1 MSGQG
6 AWVKPIGSLAQTVEA
21 IKIHAPYLTRLLDR
35 ETLTESDITQP
46 YLTGLLQTCL
56 QAPQPDLIAGDTPTL
71 MRTLREDKARLH
83 LALALSDL
91 SGELSQGEVTEWLSR
106 FADRYC
112 EAALSH
118 ALQKSGCGP
127 DGLTLFALGK
137 MGAFEL
143 NYSSDIDMAAFYD
156 GEAFDGGDRDAAEA
170 ASRAVREA
178 MRILSERTPEGY
190 VFRTDLRLR
199 PDPSSTPLA
208 VSTRRAEL
216 YYESVGQNWERMVWI
231 KGRPS
236 AGDMALGN
244 AFLKTLEPFVWRRHL
259 DYWALADVQA
269 IKLMINAKAGERELA
284 DPSADLKLGPGGIRE
299 IEFFVQTQQV
309 ILGGRNPSLR
319 VRGTLEGLEALVA
332 LGVVEKA
339 VADDLANAYDI
350 LRNVEHRIQ
359 MLDDQQTHSLPSFD
373 NRRAAV
379 AALCGYSELAAFDAA
394 ILETRRLVHRHYNAL
409 FADEARKRQAAVE
422 GNLVFTGVDDDPGT
436 VETITGLGFSNASH
450 VIETVRNWHRGHT
463 PATRTTRGR
472 ELLTALLP
480 DLLATM
486 GRTGG
491 ADEAFRRFSRFFEG
505 LRSGVQTLS
514 MLVAQPDLMEDLVT
528 TLALAPRIGGELSRR
543 PGLLEA
549 LLSVSDRKEAPVLTE
564 DTDFETAM
572 ELVRRWHGERAFII
586 GHRLLHGKLAARDAA
601 SEYSDLADM
610 TVRLMA
616 GAAECET
623 IRRYGPAPG
632 KWIVAGLGKF
642 GGQEMTA
649 GSDLDLL
656 VIYDASEPDEAQTW
670 FTRFTQRLITAL
682 SAETGEGALYEV
694 DMRLRPSGR
703 AGPVATSL
711 TSFNRYHG
719 ESAWTW
725 EHMALTRL
733 RAVAG
738 DTALGQQVEAD
749 AARHIVLG
757 GEAEARTTDILDMRN
772 RLYREKPAQGDWDL
786 KMRAGGLIDIEF
798 IIQHALLT
806 SGVEIGLPLSLSSA
820 LETLS
825 DTPAM
830 TSADALCLCQAHG
843 FLSALQQVQ
852 RVAVGA
858 KLEAETLSEGLK
870 DRLCRAT
877 GCENFSLLKQRLEG
891 HLETVSALFC
901 KKVGVPAPESTL

>member
-1 MSGQG
+1 MSVQG
-6 AWVKPIGSLAQTVEA
+6 GLISPVGDFDQVIEA
-21 IKIHAPYLTRLLDR
+21 IKLHAPYLARLI
-35 ETLTESDITQP
+35 ETEAHLPDQISAA
-46 YLTGLLQTCL
+46 YLNGVL
-56 QAPQPDLIAGDTPTL
+56 QACLEPSPPEQTEGDTPAL
-71 MRTLREDKARLH
+71 MSVLRQDKARLH
-83 LALALSDL
+83 LALAMLDL
-91 SGELSQGEVTEWLSR
+91 AGHKSQAEITENLSR
-106 FADRYC
+106 FADRCC
-112 EAALSH
+112 ESALAH

-127 DGLTLFALGK
+127 KAMTLFALGK

-156 GEAFDGGDRDAAEA
+156 AEAFDGGDRDGADA

-236 AGDMALGN
+236 AGDMALGSS
-244 AFLKTLEPFVWRRHL
+244 FLKTLEPFVWRRHL

-269 IKLMINAKAGERELA
+269 IKSMINAKAGERELA

-299 IEFFVQTQQV
+299 IEFFVQTQQI

-319 VRGTLEGLEALVA
+319 VRGTLEGLEVLVA

-339 VADDLANAYDI
+339 VADDLSLAYDM

-359 MLDDQQTHSLPSFD
+359 MLDDQQTHSLPAFE

-379 AALCGYSELAAFDAA
+379 AALSGYGDLASFDAA

-409 FADEARKRQAAVE
+409 FADEARKRQAAVD

-436 VETITGLGFSNASH
+436 VETLTGLGFSDPAL
-450 VIETVRNWHRGHT
+450 VIEAIRNWHRGRT

-480 DLLATM
+480 DLLAAM
-486 GRTGG
+486 GKTGG

-514 MLVAQPDLMEDLVT
+514 MLVAEPDMMEDLVT

-549 LLSVSDRKEAPVLTE
+549 LLSVSDRKTEPELSNEA
-564 DTDFETAM
+564 DFETAM
-572 ELVRRWHGERAFII
+572 ELVRRWHGERAFIT

-601 SEYSDLADM
+601 AEYSDLADT

-616 GAAECET
+616 GAAERET
-623 IRRYGPAPG
+623 VRRYGPALG
-632 KWIVAGLGKF
+632 QWIVAGLGKF

-656 VIYDASEPDEAQTW
+656 VIYEAEDPAEAQTW

-711 TSFNRYHG
+711 VSFNRYHS

-733 RAVAG
+733 RSVAG
-738 DTALGQQVEAD
+738 DTALGRQVEAD
-749 AARHIVLG
+749 AARHIVSG
-757 GEAEARTTDILDMRN
+757 GDPEARTTDILDMRN
-772 RLYREKPAQGDWDL
+772 RLFREKPPQGDWDL
-786 KMRAGGLIDIEF
+786 KMRAGGLVDIEF

-806 SGVEIGLPLSLSSA
+806 GGQKICLPLSLSSA
-820 LETLS
+820 LEALAH
-825 DTPAM
+825 TPAM
-830 TSADALCLCQAHG
+830 TSADTQCLLEAHG

-858 KLEAETLSEGLK
+858 KLDDETLSDGLK

-877 GCENFSLLKQRLEG
+877 GCEDFSVLKQRLER
-891 HLETVSALFC
+891 HLEV
-901 KKVGVPAPESTL
+901 V